1 MIAQRVLEHL
11 EEILFRL
18 AQQIID
24 TNEPFAPTI
33 APKTGQPL
41 TFGLV
46 GNLTVP
52 PDLKCKFEHI
62 LKL

>member
-11 EEILFRL
+11 EEIWIRL

-41 TFGLV
+41 KFG
-46 GNLTVP
+46 
-52 PDLKCKFEHI
+52 
-62 LKL
+62 

>member
-11 EEILFRL
+11 EEIWIRL

-24 TNEPFAPTI
+24 TNEPFDLTI

-41 TFGLV
+41 KFG
-46 GNLTVP
+46 
-52 PDLKCKFEHI
+52 
-62 LKL
+62 